1 MFSLFYCL
9 HAKVQMHLGVVTI
22 LISSVFRSAA
32 LDRGEA
38 LIRGKRI
45 FRCEYPKMLIRG
57 RCILEEIRYFP
68 QQKIKRTDVWFQIS
82 NFC

>member
-45 FRCEYPKMLIRG
+45 FRCEYPKMQRL
-57 RCILEEIRYFP
+57 LEGGGYDISIYTIFP
-68 QQKIKRTDVWFQIS
+68 STK
-82 NFC
+82 N